1 MAQRTWFI
9 TGVSSG
15 SSSPLPRT
23 FHPEPDHFRTQG
35 AGPQGEAIAMAET
48 F

>member
-15 SSSPLPRT
+15 QVVRMITPVNVVR
-23 FHPEPDHFRTQG
+23 RQR
-35 AGPQGEAIAMAET
+35 
-48 F
+48 